1 MKIVFLDEYSVSMCD
16 LSDLR
21 SLGEYVGYNTTS
33 PDQTVDRCRGAEVVV
48 TNKVVMDESV
58 ISQLQSLKLICVA
71 ATGMNNVDLDA
82 AQRYGVEVRNAV
94 GYSTHSVAEATLASA
109 LGLLRQISY
118 YDRYVKSG
126 EYSRSPRLF
135 VFERPIY
142 QLYAKNWGVIG
153 LGNIGREVARL
164 ASAFGC
170 RVAYA
175 STSGVSRNEQYEQM
189 TLEQLI
195 RWADVISIHA
205 PLNDNTRGLI
215 GAEEFAQMKSSAIVI
230 NVARGGIIVEDDLAT
245 ALDNET
251 IAGAA
256 TDVYVNEPIEPSSKL
271 LTLKNPDRLLA
282 STHNAWAAEESIELL
297 VASIVQNIRD
307 VMM

>member
-1 MKIVFLDEYSVSMCD
+1 MKIVFLDEYSMSTCD
-16 LSDLR
+16 LSALR
-21 SLGEYVGYNTTS
+21 ALGQYVAYDVTS
-33 PDQTVDRCRGAEVVV
+33 PDQTVERCRGAEVVV
-48 TNKVVMDESV
+48 TNKVVMDEAV
-58 ISQLQSLKLICVA
+58 ISQLPSLKLICVA

-82 AQRYGVEVRNAV
+82 AQSHGVEVRNAV

-109 LGLLRQISY
+109 LGLLRQLSY
-118 YDRYVKSG
+118 YDRYVKSS

-135 VFERPIY
+135 IFDRPMY
-142 QLYAKNWGVIG
+142 QLHAKNWGVIG

-164 ASAFGC
+164 ASSFGC
-170 RVAYA
+170 KVAYA
-175 STSGVSRNEQYEQM
+175 STSGVERDEPYEQM
-189 TLEQLI
+189 TMEELLG
-195 RWADVISIHA
+195 WADVISIHS
-205 PLNDNTRGLI
+205 PLNESTRGLI
-215 GAEEFAQMKSSAIVI
+215 GAAEFAQMKSSAIVI
-230 NVARGGIIVEDDLAT
+230 NVARGGIIVEDDLAA

-256 TDVYVNEPIEPSSKL
+256 TDVYVNEPIEPTSKL
-271 LTLKNPDRLLA
+271 LTLKDPDRLLA